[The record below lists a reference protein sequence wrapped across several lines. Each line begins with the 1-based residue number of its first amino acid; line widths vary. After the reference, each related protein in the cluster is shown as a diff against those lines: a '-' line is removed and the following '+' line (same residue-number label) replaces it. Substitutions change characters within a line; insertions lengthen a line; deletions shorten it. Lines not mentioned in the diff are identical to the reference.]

1 MRLPRG
7 RLEGTLRVPGSKSV
21 TNRAL
26 VAAAL
31 AAGRSEIAAP
41 LDSDDTRVLAAA
53 LVRLGA
59 TIAPG
64 PNAWQVAGPLSG
76 SGREEAVLD
85 IGPAGTPARFLLAL
99 LPALPGRFVLDGS
112 PRMRERPMGPLVE
125 ALRARGARIEPLGA
139 EGFLPVRIEGGTL
152 TGGEVS
158 IRADVSSQFVS
169 ALLLVSPV
177 VAGGLSVRT
186 EGRPV
191 SGAYVELTRRVLASF
206 APEGAYRPA
215 RFVVPGDDSAACFP
229 IAGALVSGG
238 RVRLEGLDPQSP
250 QPDAVFRR
258 WAVEAGGDLRWEGK
272 GEDTVLVVQGRGAGS
287 AGSVDAVDADV
298 DPAPDAAL
306 PLAAL
311 LAFSRGTSRLRG
323 AARLRAKESDRLSA
337 ALDLLERSG
346 AAARAEG
353 TADDPT
359 LAIEGPRGRPR
370 RAGFVAMDDHRVA
383 MTAAVLALTLP
394 EGCTLD
400 TPEVVSKSYPRFWD
414 DWTGLVAR
422 R

>member
-1 MRLPRG
+1 MRLPHG
-7 RLEGTLRVPGSKSV
+7 RLDGTLRVPGSKSV

-31 AAGRSEIAAP
+31 AEGRSEIVAP

-59 TIAPG
+59 TVAPG
-64 PNAWQVAGPLSG
+64 PNVWEVTGPLTG
-76 SGREEAVLD
+76 SGRRELVLD

-99 LPALPGRFVLDGS
+99 LPVLPGRFVLDGS
-112 PRMRERPMGPLVE
+112 ARMRKRPMGPLVE
-125 ALRARGARIEPLGA
+125 ALRDRGARIEPLGV
-139 EGFLPVRIEGGTL
+139 EGFLPLRIEGETL
-152 TGGEVS
+152 TGGDVS
-158 IRADVSSQFVS
+158 IRADISSQFVS
-169 ALLLVSPV
+169 ALLLASPV
-177 VAGGLSVRT
+177 VPGGLSVRT

-191 SGAYVELTRRVLASF
+191 SGAYVELTRRVLSSF
-206 APEGAYRPA
+206 APEGRYRPA

-238 RVRLEGLDPQSP
+238 RVRLEGLDPESP
-250 QPDAVFRR
+250 QPDAVFRQ
-258 WAVEAGGDLRWEGK
+258 WAAEAGGGLRWEGS
-272 GEDTVLVVQGRGAGS
+272 GEDAALVVEGAAEGTV
-287 AGSVDAVDADV
+287 GAVDADV

-323 AARLRAKESDRLSA
+323 VARLREKESDRFSA

-346 AAARAEG
+346 AAAREEG
-353 TADDPT
+353 PAGDPC
-359 LAIEGPRGRPR
+359 LLIEGPGGCAR
-370 RAGFVAMDDHRVA
+370 RADFAASDDHRVA
-383 MTAAVLALTLP
+383 MAAAVLALTLP
-394 EGCTLD
+394 MGCTLD

-414 DWTGLVAR
+414 DWAALVTPR
-422 R
+422 

>member
-7 RLEGTLRVPGSKSV
+7 RLGGTLRIPGSKSV

-31 AAGRSEIAAP
+31 ATGPSQIVGP
-41 LDSDDTRVLAAA
+41 LDADDTRVLSGL

-59 TIAPG
+59 TIVTG
-64 PNAWQVAGPLSG
+64 RSSWEVMGPLSG
-76 SGREEAVLD
+76 SDRDEEVLD
-85 IGPAGTPARFLLAL
+85 VGPAGTPGRFLLAL

-125 ALRARGARIEPLGA
+125 ALRSRGARIEALGT
-139 EGFLPVRIEGGTL
+139 EGFLPLRIEGKTL

-169 ALLLVSPV
+169 ALLLASPL

-186 EGRPV
+186 EGRAA
-191 SGAYVELTRRVLASF
+191 SGAYVDLTRRVLEAF
-206 APEGAYRPA
+206 APDGTYRPA

-238 RVRLEGLDPQSP
+238 FVRLEGLEPDSL

-258 WAVEAGGDLRWEGK
+258 WATEAGGGLRWEGK
-272 GEDTVLVVQGRGAGS
+272 GESAVLVVEGRDTGA
-287 AGSVDAVDADV
+287 VEAVDADV
-298 DPAPDAAL
+298 DSAPDAAL

-311 LAFSRGTSRLRG
+311 QAFSRGTSRLRG
-323 AARLRAKESDRLSA
+323 VQRLRAKESDRLRTA
-337 ALDLLERSG
+337 RDLLERSG
-346 AAARAEG
+346 AAAR
-353 TADDPT
+353 T
-359 LAIEGPRGRPR
+359 EGPGGDPALLIDGPSGLPR
-370 RAGFVAMDDHRVA
+370 RADFAASDDHRVA
-383 MTAAVLALTLP
+383 MAAAVLALTLP
-394 EGCTLD
+394 GGCTLD
-400 TPEVVSKSYPRFWD
+400 TPEVVTKSYPRFWD
-414 DWTGLVAR
+414 DWADLLAPR
-422 R
+422 